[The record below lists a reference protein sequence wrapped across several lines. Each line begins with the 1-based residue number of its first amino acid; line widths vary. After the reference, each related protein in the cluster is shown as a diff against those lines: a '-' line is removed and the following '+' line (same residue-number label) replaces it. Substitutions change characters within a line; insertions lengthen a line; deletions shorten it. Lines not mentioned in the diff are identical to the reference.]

1 MTEKAK
7 AGACLTCYGT
17 GEVVSENGVAPCG
30 DCYGGGR
37 SLDRGTTMEWR
48 LRDLERAYRGQGRDS
63 EADVLWLV
71 HELRRSREALLRI
84 VALSDDTTDAAQLAH
99 EVKHTANEVLGLYD
113 LDGAQGSAETGS

>member
-1 MTEKAK
+1 MTDKAN

-17 GEVVSENGVAPCG
+17 GEIVSENGVAPCN

-48 LRDLERAYRGQGRDS
+48 LRDLERAYRGQGRES
-63 EADVLWLV
+63 EGDVLWLV
-71 HELRRSREALLRI
+71 YELRKSRGALVKI
-84 VALSDDTTDAAQLAH
+84 VALCDDPTDAAQLAH

-113 LDGAQGSAETGS
+113 MEAARPARA